1 MDTLLRPL
9 FLLLLTVIVGSPALP
24 VGKVWKVAIVTDT
37 REDFALKTAD
47 GFRAGLDAL
56 LDPRGESAVYTQYDT
71 ELSEAKAASI
81 IQALQALGPDLI
93 VDVNHPTC
101 FADQHIAAALKGPQ
115 YRFVAENAVPV
126 QSGSAQTWDHPG
138 GNITGVGVFVR
149 FNSEL
154 KLMKL
159 IRPQASKLVVFSW
172 DATTMVNQYYEQEV
186 RRACREEKV
195 ELVDFHLV
203 PNAEAQF
210 EYMGQFARKGS
221 EYFIAGAISAWVHAD
236 GTPADM
242 AVIERDWVNSNLRI
256 PYITYD
262 EVAVKNACLAGAC
275 VIWSDLGA
283 QLAEKGLKV
292 LDGANPGDLPWE
304 YPRKYNI
311 VLNRG
316 VATRLGIT
324 FPQALLNAAYRVYT
338 DTAGHF
344 VGQGD

>member
-1 MDTLLRPL
+1 
-9 FLLLLTVIVGSPALP
+9 
-24 VGKVWKVAIVTDT
+24 
-37 REDFALKTAD
+37 
-47 GFRAGLDAL
+47 
-56 LDPRGESAVYTQYDT
+56 
-71 ELSEAKAASI
+71 
-81 IQALQALGPDLI
+81 
-93 VDVNHPTC
+93 
-101 FADQHIAAALKGPQ
+101 
-115 YRFVAENAVPV
+115 
-126 QSGSAQTWDHPG
+126 
-138 GNITGVGVFVR
+138 
-149 FNSEL
+149 
-154 KLMKL
+154 MKL

-172 DATTMVNQYYEQEV
+172 DATTMVNQYYEQAV

>member
-1 MDTLLRPL
+1 METLRRI
-9 FLLLLTVIVGSPALP
+9 LLLALGTLILGGTALP
-24 VGKVWKVAIVTDT
+24 ISKVWKVAIVTDT
-37 REDFALKTAD
+37 KEDFALKTAD
-47 GFRAGLDAL
+47 GFRSGLVAL
-56 LDPRGESAVYTQYDT
+56 LAARGESVVFTQYDT

-81 IQALQALGPDLI
+81 VHAIKTLGPDLI
-93 VDVNHPTC
+93 CDVNHPTA
-101 FADQHIAAALKGPQ
+101 FADLHVAAALKAPQ

-126 QSGSAQTWDHPG
+126 QSGSSQTWDHPG

-149 FNSEL
+149 FNAEL
-154 KLMKL
+154 KLMKM
-159 IRPQASKLVVFSW
+159 IRPAASKLVVFSW
-172 DATTMVNQYYEQEV
+172 DAATLVNQYFESEV
-186 RRACREEKV
+186 RRACREEKI

-210 EYMGQFARKGS
+210 EYLGQFANKGP
-221 EYFIAGAISAWVHAD
+221 EYFLAGAVSAWVHAD

-242 AVIERDWVNSNLRI
+242 AVIERAWVNQHLNI

-262 EVAVKNACLAGAC
+262 EVAVRNACLAGAC
-275 VIWSDLGA
+275 VIWSDRGS
-283 QLAEKGLKV
+283 QLAEKGLKI
-292 LDGANPGDLPWE
+292 LDGAKPGDLPWE